1 MFKPMSTIEQKKTK
15 ILEGRKLEEQER
27 SKIFKC
33 IVDEGEYYH
42 YTNLNGI
49 THKEYKALPS
59 IERKRVRRNQYGY

>member
-1 MFKPMSTIEQKKTK
+1 MFKPMSTTEQKKAK

-33 IVDEGEYYH
+33 IVDEDEYYQ
-42 YTNLNGI
+42 YTDLNGI
-49 THKEYKALPS
+49 THKEYKALTS